1 MPSDPKELVEA
12 AKKGD
17 KDAFGEIYRLF
28 ISRIYRFIYY
38 LVYDESLAEDIT
50 QDTFI
55 KAWKSLPRFSLE
67 KGTMQAYLFTIARN
81 LVIDNQRKKRNI
93 SLTEAVASDFETGE
107 NLEKSYLKE
116 EERGLVREA
125 LSSLDASEKQI
136 VILRYF
142 EEFSYAEIA
151 GVVGKNEGAI
161 RVGVH
166 RALAKLKDYLERNKL

>member
-1 MPSDPKELVEA
+1 MPPPPKELVEA

-28 ISRIYRFIYY
+28 LSRIYRFVYY

-55 KAWKSLPRFSLE
+55 KAWKAMPGFSLK
-67 KGTMQAYLFTIARN
+67 KGTIQAYLFTIARN
-81 LVIDNQRKKRNI
+81 LVIDNQRKKKEI
-93 SLTEAVASDFETGE
+93 SLEAVVVDFEGSD
-107 NLEKSYLKE
+107 NLEKSYIDS
-116 EERGLVREA
+116 EERGMVRKA
-125 LSSLDASEKQI
+125 LTCLDGAEKQM

-151 GVVGKNEGAI
+151 RVVGKNEGTI
-161 RVGVH
+161 RVKVH
-166 RALAKLKDYLERNKL
+166 RTLGKLKDYIQRKKL